1 MRFSSSRLPM
11 KKTFFR
17 RKRQRHIFAGSSF
30 CQEIK
35 RNNREPATGYAG
47 LSTLLNE
54 EPAVS
59 LSNAIFGHEP
69 TNSGEDPYLYI
80 VILSIQTADVS

>member
-1 MRFSSSRLPM
+1 M

-69 TNSGEDPYLYI
+69 TNSGEDPKF
-80 VILSIQTADVS
+80 